1 MVKLHRH
8 LVAAVWA
15 GLEEIFTLGT
25 GAERVVAQA
34 LQGHPK
40 WGSRDRRQFAEQVY
54 EIVRHHRWAC
64 HLAGDTARPKVW
76 AAWWM
81 FRQQEPLAEEFA
93 GELTLEMINERAAED
108 VPLAI
113 KESLPE
119 WLAQAGA
126 AAYGDAWPQLAHA
139 LNQPAQVYVRA
150 NRLRASVTEVRQNLQ
165 EEGVE
170 TIVVAGADDALQME
184 GRRPLQNSGTWR
196 MGWCEIQDAGSQQIA
211 PFLKVSPGQ
220 MVIDGCAGAGG
231 KALHLAALMRNQGR
245 LIAMDVVPNK
255 LRELETRARRNGVLI
270 TETQLLDAEWSQ
282 IGKFHDQADRVLLD
296 VPCSGTGVLRRK
308 PDTKWRLTEA
318 EVSRLVELQ
327 ASILRAYSAMVKP
340 GGKLVYATCSIL
352 PQENEQQVAAF
363 LTQQDGA
370 WKLDA
375 ERWVRP
381 DVDGWDGFYMARLQ
395 RTGG

>member
-8 LVAAVWA
+8 LVAAVQA
-15 GLEEIFTLGT
+15 GLEEIFTLST
-25 GAERVVAQA
+25 PADRVVAQA

-64 HLAGDTARPKVW
+64 HLAGDTALPKVW

-81 FRQQEPLAEEFA
+81 FRQQEQLAEEFA
-93 GELTLEMINERAAED
+93 GELTLEIVNQRAAED
-108 VPLAI
+108 VALGV
-113 KESLPE
+113 KESFPD
-119 WLAQAGA
+119 WLASAGET
-126 AAYGDAWPQLAHA
+126 AYGEAWPQLAHA
-139 LNQPAQVYVRA
+139 LNQPAHVYVRA
-150 NRLRASVTEVRQNLQ
+150 NRLLASVEEVRQNLQ

-170 TIVVAGADDALQME
+170 TVVVVGADDALQLE
-184 GRRPLQNSGTWR
+184 SRRPLQNSGTWR

-211 PFLKVSPGQ
+211 PFLKISPGQ
-220 MVIDGCAGAGG
+220 VVIDGCAGAGG

-245 LIAMDVVPNK
+245 LIALDVVPNK

-270 TETQLLDAEWSQ
+270 TETHLLDEQWSQ
-282 IGKFHDQADRVLLD
+282 ICQFQARADRVLLD

-308 PDTKWRLTEA
+308 PDTKWRLTEV
-318 EVSRLVELQ
+318 EVGRLVALQ
-327 ASILRAYSAMVKP
+327 GRILNAYSAMVKP

-352 PQENEQQVAAF
+352 PQENEAQVAAF
-363 LTQQDGA
+363 LTQQNGA
-370 WKLDA
+370 WRLDE

-381 DVDGWDGFYMARLQ
+381 DVAGWDGFYMARLQ
-395 RTGG
+395 RGGS